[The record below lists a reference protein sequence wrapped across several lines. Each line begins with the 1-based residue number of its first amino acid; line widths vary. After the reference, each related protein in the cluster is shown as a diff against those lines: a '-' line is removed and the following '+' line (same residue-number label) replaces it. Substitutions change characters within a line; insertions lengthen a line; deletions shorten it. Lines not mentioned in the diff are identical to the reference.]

1 MLSFIGFIAVVAI
14 VAILF
19 FLILMFGLGAM
30 HQHLRN
36 KGVGFGRDDDLHA
49 KVDELLQ
56 EKRNNAT
63 FTTKH

>member
-1 MLSFIGFIAVVAI
+1 MLEFVGFIVGCII

-19 FLILMFGLGAM
+19 FLILMFGFGAM

-36 KGVGFGRDDDLHA
+36 KGMGFGRDDDLHA
-49 KVDELLQ
+49 KVDELLH
-56 EKRNNAT
+56 EKRTNAT

>member
-1 MLSFIGFIAVVAI
+1 MLEFVGFIIGGLI
-14 VAILF
+14 VGILL
-19 FLILMFGLGAM
+19 FLLIMFSLGAM

-36 KGVGFGRDDDLHA
+36 KGEGFGRDEDLHA

-56 EKRNNAT
+56 EKRNNAI